1 MLRVGRRH
9 QGGVPVRIAFC
20 LLCCGVTHAFTHR
33 SLALRFHPDKATDP
47 RSQAACAAVF
57 KVAAE
62 ANAVLTDVGKRV
74 AYDALVTKQKLRGGV
89 R

>member
-1 MLRVGRRH
+1 MLAVMGEYT
-9 QGGVPVRIAFC
+9 QTVPC
-20 LLCCGVTHAFTHR
+20 R

-57 KVAAE
+57 KVVAE
-62 ANAVLTDVGKRV
+62 ANAVLSDAGKRA
-74 AYDALVTKQKLRGGV
+74 AYDQLVVKQKMRAWAS